1 MLRPTRPNGAA
12 GRIWI
17 SMPLPRLSALFLAL
31 PGLAGCGMTDLVNA
45 VAPRDGY
52 RVVADRRY
60 GDQPRQ
66 GLDLYVPEGRDEPL
80 PMVVFFYG
88 GSWQT
93 GSREDFRFVGAALAR
108 RGYLTVIPDYR
119 VWPPD
124 GFPRFV
130 EDSAAAVAWARRE
143 AATAAGVETGPLIL
157 MGHSAGAYNALMVT
171 LERRWLEER
180 GADPDRAIAATV
192 GLAGPYDFLP
202 LTDPALQ
209 ALFGPEDR
217 LPATQPIAYARG
229 DAPPLLLVTG
239 DADRTVSP
247 MNSVRLAARVTADG
261 GEATVLR
268 YPGIGHV
275 DIMAPFSRG
284 LGWYAPTLDDIDRWL
299 RGVLAPP
306 SAAQGGLPTPPA

>member
-1 MLRPTRPNGAA
+1 MSLRRLAA
-12 GRIWI
+12 
-17 SMPLPRLSALFLAL
+17 LVLAL
-31 PGLAGCGMTDLVNA
+31 PGFAGCGMTDIVNA

-60 GDQPRQ
+60 GDLPRQ
-66 GLDLYVPEGRDEPL
+66 ALDLYVPEGRGGPL
-80 PMVVFFYG
+80 PVVVFLYG

-93 GSREDFRFVGAALAR
+93 GSRAEFRFVGVTLAR
-108 RGYLTVIPDYR
+108 RGYLAVIPDYR

-124 GFPRFV
+124 GFPVFL
-130 EDSAAAVAWARRE
+130 DDTAAAIAWVRAH
-143 AATAAGVETGPLIL
+143 AAEVTGVTTGPIVLL
-157 MGHSAGAYNALMVT
+157 GHSAGAYNAVMVT
-171 LERRWLEER
+171 LDRRWLEGQ
-180 GADPDRAIAATV
+180 GADPDATIAATV

-239 DADRTVSP
+239 DDDRTVSP
-247 MNSVRLAARVTADG
+247 LNSVRLAARVTGDG
-261 GEATVLR
+261 GDATVLR

-299 RGVLAPP
+299 ERVLPP
-306 SAAQGGLPTPPA
+306 ATAQGVLPTPPA